1 MYNIFTK
8 LIGKGRLCFQPKQ
21 LLAMKITFLLLI
33 AGFIQVSAATYAQ
46 NVSLN
51 VKNASLA
58 DVFTVLHNES
68 GYNFLY
74 DADVLAKTNKVTVS
88 LKKVPL
94 IDALNICFKNQ
105 PVTYVVTDKNVVIR
119 KGPEQ
124 VINPLTEDAVQTITG
139 TVVDEKGQPMPG
151 VTIKVKGTTTVTS
164 SNADGRFS
172 VKVPDNNAILVF
184 SFIGYATKEAPV
196 TGQPMTIKMVP
207 QVNALT
213 DLVVIGYHEVKQR
226 TTTAAVTVISGKD
239 IEDLPT
245 PSFTQALQGKVT
257 GVNIQNYSGQPG
269 VRNTFTVRGNSAL
282 STNLSEANALSTPLF
297 IIDGV
302 PTNITDLGNYDN
314 TQTDVLAGINI
325 NDIESIQ
332 IEKDAAAT
340 AIWGSRGANG
350 VVVIKTKRGRPGKPQ
365 VNLDIYGGFSD
376 QPRLMETATG
386 AFERDQ
392 KIDFITTQGGV
403 KSISS
408 LPQML
413 TDSLN
418 PAFNNASN
426 WQSYFYR
433 KASIYNVDLSI
444 SGATQE
450 TPTHANEINYRLSLN
465 DYNEQGVLYGTGL
478 KRYTFRTNVNYS
490 ITPKLGAEVNISL
503 SRVDRQPGLGNDP
516 HTINPLS
523 GFNQP
528 SSLYYVNS
536 TDIARYKGQ
545 YNGLRN
551 QDRNDLVTGF
561 LGLHYQILPG
571 LSYKVESS
579 ISGNLDDNSFS
590 SPSVLSAQGIATSYE
605 NNSNYVSTNI
615 INALSYS
622 TKSEANN
629 HVAAVLIQNFQRDVV
644 NSMNVYGDN
653 VPDDN
658 IKVVQGVPQSSL
670 FASTD
675 QQASSLLSY
684 ALQAH
689 YDYKNKYLLD
699 ATMRADASSRFG
711 ANHKWGYFPSVSAGY
726 ILSDDD
732 YLKSVNWISLLK
744 VRASYG
750 VNGDQ
755 PSTFYAP
762 YNTYN
767 LTQGYYNGV
776 AMGTPNFNSG
786 NGVTDKNL
794 TWEPTKQLDLGLDAY
809 LFNNRIDITVDYYN
823 KIQSSKYYTFPLAF
837 YTGYTQQTSNSGLSV
852 GNSGFEVNINT
863 HNLPPTSKFQWTTNF
878 NFSFN
883 ANKILSLPN
892 GNRTIYATYVDENSG
907 LGINYIFQVGKP
919 LYILNQMIYQGVY
932 NSTAQIPV
940 NPYTGQVLTYFK
952 TYYPVKPGY
961 PIWKDANGDYD
972 VWSDEDKGNAQGD
985 LLPTADPNPKITGGF
1000 TNNFTYKSWSLS
1012 IGTSFTLKRDI
1023 INSLESNQFNNWASG
1038 MYNFTNSGIP
1048 DLSKLGFWNPALAA
1062 ANPNGYS
1069 AKFPALNPTGA
1080 YFYQFFPFS
1089 TMFNENGAYL
1099 KINYISLGYKLPKKY
1114 LEALK
1119 ITGCRFYATLDN
1131 VYTFQKANVPDAE
1144 QVNPFGIYDGATYP
1158 IPRKLTVGV
1167 NVQF

>member
-1 MYNIFTK
+1 M
-8 LIGKGRLCFQPKQ
+8 
-21 LLAMKITFLLLI
+21 
-33 AGFIQVSAATYAQ
+33 
-46 NVSLN
+46 
-51 VKNASLA
+51 
-58 DVFTVLHNES
+58 
-68 GYNFLY
+68 
-74 DADVLAKTNKVTVS
+74 
-88 LKKVPL
+88 
-94 IDALNICFKNQ
+94 
-105 PVTYVVTDKNVVIR
+105 
-119 KGPEQ
+119 
-124 VINPLTEDAVQTITG
+124 
-139 TVVDEKGQPMPG
+139 
-151 VTIKVKGTTTVTS
+151 
-164 SNADGRFS
+164 
-172 VKVPDNNAILVF
+172 
-184 SFIGYATKEAPV
+184 
-196 TGQPMTIKMVP
+196 
-207 QVNALT
+207 
-213 DLVVIGYHEVKQR
+213 
-226 TTTAAVTVISGKD
+226 
-239 IEDLPT
+239 
-245 PSFTQALQGKVT
+245 
-257 GVNIQNYSGQPG
+257 
-269 VRNTFTVRGNSAL
+269 
-282 STNLSEANALSTPLF
+282 
-297 IIDGV
+297 
-302 PTNITDLGNYDN
+302 
-314 TQTDVLAGINI
+314 
-325 NDIESIQ
+325 Q

-350 VVVIKTKRGRPGKPQ
+350 VVVIKTKRGRAGKPQ
-365 VNLDIYGGFSD
+365 VDFNIYGGFSD

-386 AFERDQ
+386 SFERNQ
-392 KIDFITTQGGV
+392 KIDFLTTQGGV

-433 KASIYNVDLSI
+433 KATIYNVDLSVA
-444 SGATQE
+444 GATQ
-450 TPTHANEINYRLSLN
+450 PTENHTNEINYRLSLN
-465 DYNEQGVLYGTGL
+465 DYNEQGVLFGTGL
-478 KRYTFRTNVNYS
+478 KRYTFRTNVDYT

-528 SSLYYVNS
+528 SSLYYVNA

-545 YNGLRN
+545 YSGLRN

-571 LSYKVESS
+571 LTYKVEGSV
-579 ISGNLDDNSFS
+579 SGNLDDNSFS

-615 INALSYS
+615 NNVLSY
-622 TKSEANN
+622 TKSIGSDHHISAL
-629 HVAAVLIQNFQRDVV
+629 VLQNFQRDVV

-670 FASTD
+670 TASTD

-684 ALQAH
+684 ATQVH
-689 YDYKNKYLLD
+689 YDYKEKYLLD

-711 ANHKWGYFPSVSAGY
+711 ANHKWGYFPSVSVGY
-726 ILSDDD
+726 ILSDED

-755 PSTFYAP
+755 PSSFYAP

-776 AMGTPNFNSG
+776 AMGSPNFNSG

-794 TWEPTKQLDLGLDAY
+794 TWEPTKQLDIGLDAN
-809 LFNNRIDITVDYYN
+809 LLKDRIDITIDYYN
-823 KIQSSKYYTFPLAF
+823 KTQSSKYYTFPLAF

-863 HNLPPTSKFQWTTNF
+863 HNLPRTSKFQWTTNL
-878 NFSFN
+878 NFSYN
-883 ANKILSLPN
+883 NNKILSLPN
-892 GNRTIYATYVDENSG
+892 GNRTIYATYVDPNSG

-932 NSTAQIPV
+932 NSTSQIPV

-961 PIWKDANGDYD
+961 PVWKDVNGDYD
-972 VWSDEDKGNAQGD
+972 VWSDEDTGNAQGD

-1000 TNNFTYKSWSLS
+1000 TNNFSYKSWSLS

-1089 TMFNENGAYL
+1089 TMFNEDGAYF
-1099 KINYISLGYKLPKKY
+1099 KINYISLGYKLPKKI
-1114 LEALK
+1114 LETLG

-1158 IPRKLTVGV
+1158 IPRKLTLGV